1 MNINKILRKMKDKS
15 KDLLSLEPL
24 FKNKSTPSLGIST
37 GKNLYTK
44 MTPNTYVS
52 TAIASKI
59 LFL

>member
-1 MNINKILRKMKDKS
+1 MKDKS

-24 FKNKSTPSLGIST
+24 FKNKSTPSLGINT